1 MSEDEDKNPPV
12 SVRGKILLEE
22 SVNNRELVAD
32 SLLEK

>member
-12 SVRGKILLEE
+12 SVRDKILLEE
-22 SVNNRELVAD
+22 SVNNRELVAN